1 MCQALC
7 SLHALPNL
15 LLKHR
20 KLNASPKV
28 TRLLGFPGGAVVK
41 SPPANKRR
49 CRKCSFDPW
58 VRKIPWRRKWQP
70 TLVFLPGKSHR
81 QRNLAGYSSWGYKG
95 SDTTERPN
103 THTHTHTHT
112 HIHTQILHRRVRIQ
126 THICLTPEPE
136 FKTLHPLYMISF
148 ILIFL
153 KDPLR

>member
-20 KLNASPKV
+20 KLNALPKV
-28 TRLLGFPGGAVVK
+28 TQLSGFPGGAVVK
-41 SPPANKRR
+41 NPPANKRR
-49 CRKCSFDPW
+49 CRRCSFDPW

-103 THTHTHTHT
+103 THTHTHTA
-112 HIHTQILHRRVRIQ
+112 
-126 THICLTPEPE
+126 LT
-136 FKTLHPLYMISF
+136 
-148 ILIFL
+148 
-153 KDPLR
+153 

>member
-112 HIHTQILHRRVRIQ
+112 Y
-126 THICLTPEPE
+126 THSSYIEE
-136 FKTLHPLYMISF
+136 SGFKPTSA
-148 ILIFL
+148 
-153 KDPLR
+153 